1 MNSNQ
6 VNLNELSVK
15 ETPAVAYSELV
26 PEQMKMIQ
34 DIMRENRKHNG
45 TAFIANQKIED
56 CELKLKPNHVVIC
69 GRQVHI
75 KNIPFEEYILKSKP
89 INKLPRGKHFKNRV
103 GKPMP
108 LVIFDELN
116 YKLLSF

>member
-1 MNSNQ
+1 MVLIVYHYLVELLKNIFIQSNTQ
-6 VNLNELSVK
+6 
-15 ETPAVAYSELV
+15 
-26 PEQMKMIQ
+26 
-34 DIMRENRKHNG
+34 
-45 TAFIANQKIED
+45 IED
-56 CELKLKPNHVVIC
+56 CELKLKPNHVVIF

-116 YKLLSF
+116 YKPLSF